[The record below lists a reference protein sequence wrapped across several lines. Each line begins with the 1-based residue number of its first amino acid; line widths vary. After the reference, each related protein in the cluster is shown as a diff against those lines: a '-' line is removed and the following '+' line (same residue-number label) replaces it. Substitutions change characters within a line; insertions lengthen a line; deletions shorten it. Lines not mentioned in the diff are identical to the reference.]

1 MLINSSVSLLF
12 FINELVLQNVLARLY
27 IFWGNVFTA
36 SNCLLLES
44 VFFILPLARSNGTLC
59 KKKNLPSDL
68 FSEEKFQRHQER
80 YFHTILN
87 ILREIWKVIQI
98 FIILFVCLFSP
109 SSWLFLFMP
118 QFIYDLIAKE
128 LARMHME
135 SHDLRLDEAVFLADV
150 DSKIYSQH
158 LFAYFPAQ
166 QQSSI
171 T

>member
-1 MLINSSVSLLF
+1 
-12 FINELVLQNVLARLY
+12 
-27 IFWGNVFTA
+27 
-36 SNCLLLES
+36 
-44 VFFILPLARSNGTLC
+44 
-59 KKKNLPSDL
+59 
-68 FSEEKFQRHQER
+68 
-80 YFHTILN
+80 
-87 ILREIWKVIQI
+87 
-98 FIILFVCLFSP
+98 
-109 SSWLFLFMP
+109 MP

-150 DSKIYSQH
+150 DSKIYPQH